1 MESNNRNN
9 QGRFIV
15 GHKGTKPKGAINK
28 NTRDYLARLDKINNI
43 LESNLEENI
52 LSLSKKEQ
60 VMLWLELQKFMHA
73 KMSKLTEPEPEKE
86 RIDKIIFEVVEGDS
100 SQTEITEIQDDLSK
114 PSGAASGTSQPAKV
128 NRQINEPLQYGAVD
142 AGKVRR
148 IKSIRSA
155 GSL

>member
-9 QGRFIV
+9 QRRFIA
-15 GHKGTKPKGAINK
+15 GHKGTKPKGSINK
-28 NTRDYLARLDKINNI
+28 NTRDYLARLDKINTI
-43 LESNLEENI
+43 LESNLEDNI

-86 RIDKIIFEVVEGDS
+86 RIDKIIFEVIGGDNS
-100 SQTEITEIQDDLSK
+100 EREIQHDPSR
-114 PSGAASGTSQPAKV
+114 PSGAGSGTSQPANV
-128 NRQINEPLQYGAVD
+128 NPQINEQLQHGAAN

-155 GSL
+155 GSF